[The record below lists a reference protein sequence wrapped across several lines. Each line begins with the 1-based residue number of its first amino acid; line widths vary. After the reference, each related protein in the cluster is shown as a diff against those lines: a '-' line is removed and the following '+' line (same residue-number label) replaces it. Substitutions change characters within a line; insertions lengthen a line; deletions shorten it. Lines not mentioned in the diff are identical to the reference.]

1 MNRPSLI
8 AALPAGCLAI
18 VTLLG
23 ATAAPAEAAARPAD
37 AQVSF
42 AGTVALDDCSGSV
55 IRTPT
60 ATDDEP
66 AMVMTNGHCLESGM
80 PAAGQ
85 VITDQ
90 PSSRTFTLLDAN
102 ANQVGTLQATKVL
115 YATMTDTD
123 ITLYQL
129 SSTYAQIRRQYQID
143 ALPLATTH
151 PVQGDNIEVVSGYW
165 QSTYSCAMDG
175 FAYEVKEADWTWK
188 DSVRYTPDCHVIGG
202 TSGSPVIDT
211 STGQVVAVNNTTN
224 ENGEQ
229 CTLNNPCEVDQ
240 NGNVTIHQGIGYAEE
255 TYLIAPCVGSG
266 NQIDLT
272 LPNCALPK
280 P

>member
-1 MNRPSLI
+1 MS
-8 AALPAGCLAI
+8 AGCLAV
-18 VTLLG
+18 VTLFG
-23 ATAAPAEAAARPAD
+23 VTAAPAEAAARPAD

-55 IRTPT
+55 IRTP
-60 ATDDEP
+60 AAADDDP

-90 PSSRTFTLLDAN
+90 PSSRTFTLLDAGG
-102 ANQVGTLQATKVL
+102 NQAGTLQATKVV

-129 SSTYAQIRRQYQID
+129 SSTYAQIRQQYQID

-165 QSTYSCAMDG
+165 QSTYSCTIDG

-224 ENGEQ
+224 ENGGQ
-229 CTLNNPCEVDQ
+229 CTLDNPCEVDQ